1 MRWLDKRPRKKT
13 AVAFVAVLSPTS
25 FAKYW
30 TLGREELSV
39 CSNADAAR
47 LVGTIKAASVGG
59 LFHFGFSVRGKSTN
73 RKSGF
78 ASLISDKATSIFSKL
93 WRCRPRGQRLFEFFA
108 R

>member
-39 CSNADAAR
+39 CSIADAAR

-73 RKSGF
+73 GKSGF
-78 ASLISDKATSIFSKL
+78 ASFKF
-93 WRCRPRGQRLFEFFA
+93 G
-108 R
+108 